1 MNGGPTLDIQGY
13 RRPDGR
19 IGARNHVLVFPV
31 SYEMNQIAQSI
42 VRQVP
47 QAVTFRNQHG
57 TDQSG
62 NDLTQT
68 LRVYRGFVTHPNVY
82 GVVIL
87 SWGHEPYD
95 LQVLADAGAAAG
107 KAVKLITL
115 RGSRGM
121 RQAVQE
127 GVKAATQFV
136 RDSGSVLR
144 EAVPL
149 ADIILGT
156 ECGGSDGCSGISANP
171 ALGVVTDT
179 LVSHGGISILSETT
193 ELIGAEHLLAKRAVS
208 REVGD
213 KLLYIVDRIEK
224 TAMKMGVDI
233 RGAQPAPGNITG
245 GITTIEEKSLGC
257 IHKAGSAPIQEVIE
271 YAERPTKHGLVVM
284 DTPGHDIEQLTGM
297 IAGGAQVV
305 IFTTG
310 RGTPTGSSIVPVI
323 KVASNTVTFDKMND
337 NIDINTGTIID
348 GKETVSEAGERLFR
362 LMLDVLNGQQ
372 TKAEKLGHREFGIY
386 RIGASF

>member
-1 MNGGPTLDIQGY
+1 MDILGY
-13 RRPDGR
+13 RRSDGR
-19 IGARNHVLVFPV
+19 IGVRNHVLVFPV

-47 QAVTFRNQHG
+47 DAVTFRNQHG

-62 NDLTQT
+62 DDLTQT
-68 LRVYRGFVTHPNVY
+68 LRVYNGFVTHPNVY

-95 LQVLADAGAAAG
+95 LQALANAAAAAG
-107 KAVKLITL
+107 KPVELITL
-115 RGSRGM
+115 RGSGGM
-121 RQAVQE
+121 RQAVQK
-127 GVKAATQFV
+127 GVNAAAQFV
-136 RDSGSVLR
+136 KDSASVLQ
-144 EAVPL
+144 EPVPL
-149 ADIILGT
+149 ADVILGT
-156 ECGGSDGCSGISANP
+156 ECGGSDACSGISANP
-171 ALGVVTDT
+171 ALGVVTDM

-208 REVGD
+208 KEVGD

-224 TAMKMGVDI
+224 NAMKMGVDI
-233 RGAQPAPGNITG
+233 RGAQPAPGNIAG

-271 YAERPTKHGLVVM
+271 YGERPTKHGLVVM

-297 IAGGAQVV
+297 VAGGAQVV

-310 RGTPTGSSIVPVI
+310 RGTPTGSSILPVI
-323 KVASNTVTFDKMND
+323 KVATNTVTFDKMND
-337 NIDINTGTIID
+337 NIDINAGTIID
-348 GKETVSEAGERLFR
+348 GNETVVEVGGRLFDF
-362 LMLDVLNGQQ
+362 MLDVLNGHQ

>member
-1 MNGGPTLDIQGY
+1 MNGGPTLDIRGY
-13 RRPDGR
+13 RRSDGR
-19 IGARNHVLVFPV
+19 IGVRNHVLVFPV

-47 QAVTFRNQHG
+47 EAVTFRNQHG

-62 NDLTQT
+62 DDLTQT
-68 LRVYRGFVTHPNVY
+68 LRVYNGFVTHPNVY

-95 LQVLADAGAAAG
+95 LQALANAAVAAG
-107 KAVKLITL
+107 KAVELITL
-115 RGSRGM
+115 RASGGM
-121 RQAVQE
+121 RQAVQK
-127 GVKAATQFV
+127 GVNAATQFV
-136 RDSGSVLR
+136 KDSASVLQ
-144 EAVPL
+144 EPVPL
-149 ADIILGT
+149 ADVILGT
-156 ECGGSDGCSGISANP
+156 ECGGSDACSGISANP
-171 ALGVVTDT
+171 ALGVVTDI

-208 REVGD
+208 KEVGD

-224 TAMKMGVDI
+224 NAMKMGVDI
-233 RGAQPAPGNITG
+233 RGAQPAPGNIAG

-271 YAERPTKHGLVVM
+271 YGERPTKHGLVVM

-297 IAGGAQVV
+297 VAGGAQVV

-323 KVASNTVTFDKMND
+323 KVATNTVTFDKMND
-337 NIDINTGTIID
+337 NIDINAGTIID
-348 GKETVSEAGERLFR
+348 GNETVVEVGGRLFDF
-362 LMLDVLNGQQ
+362 MLDVLNGHQ